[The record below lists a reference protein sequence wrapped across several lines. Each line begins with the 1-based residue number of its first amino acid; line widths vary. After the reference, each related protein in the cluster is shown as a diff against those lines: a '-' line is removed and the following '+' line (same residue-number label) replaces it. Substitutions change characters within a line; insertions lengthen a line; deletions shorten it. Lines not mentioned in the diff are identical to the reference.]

1 MEERSSWV
9 WEGRPWA
16 AFKSFAIIFSFVIN
30 FVLIIVLLLI
40 APFVFPV
47 IVNNIA
53 DPIVGGLN
61 DSFVLMNASTISQ
74 TIPLDT
80 DMPLRTTIPLN
91 AQTNVRIVEDVP
103 LSVNATFVLP
113 GGGGTINGNVLLSL
127 PSGTELPVALDLSVP
142 VSQTV
147 PVVMEVP
154 VQIELSETD
163 LGVPFSKLQ
172 GLFTPLDEL
181 IGNLPG
187 SNEDLFQ
194 RTTEAVVGPAPE

>member
-30 FVLIIVLLLI
+30 FVLIIILLLI
-40 APFVFPV
+40 APMVFPV

-61 DSFVLMNASTISQ
+61 DSFVLMNSATISQ

-80 DMPLRTTIPLN
+80 DMVLRTTIPLN
-91 AQTNVRIVEDVP
+91 TTTNVRLVEDVP

-113 GGGGTINGNVLLSL
+113 GGGGSINGNVILSL
-127 PSGTELPVALDLSVP
+127 PNGTELPVALDLNVP

-154 VQIELSETD
+154 VQIELSKTE
-163 LGVPFSKLQ
+163 LGVPFDKLQ
-172 GLFTPLDEL
+172 GLFTPLDNL
-181 IGNLPG
+181 VSNLPE
-187 SNEDLFQ
+187 SNEEFFQ
-194 RTTEAVVGPAPE
+194 RTTNAVVVPGSE

>member
-16 AFKSFAIIFSFVIN
+16 AFKSFAILFSFVIN

-40 APFVFPV
+40 APFLFPV
-47 IVNNIA
+47 ILNNIA
-53 DPIVGGLN
+53 NPIVGGLN
-61 DSFVLMNASTISQ
+61 ESFVLMNSATISQ

-91 AQTNVRIVEDVP
+91 SETRVRIVEDVP

-113 GGGGTINGNVLLSL
+113 SGGGTINGNVLLSL
-127 PSGTELPVALDLSVP
+127 PSGTELPVALDLQVP

-147 PVVMEVP
+147 PVVMDVP
-154 VQIELSETD
+154 VQIELNQTD
-163 LGVPFSKLQ
+163 LGVPFNKLQ
-172 GLFTPLDEL
+172 SLFTPLDEL
-181 IGNLPG
+181 IGNLPE
-187 SNEDLFQ
+187 SNEELLQ
-194 RTTEAVVGPAPE
+194 RTADSVVGPPSE